1 MTHDVSPHRPS
12 NPQIVSALMLGSVVE
27 VVASEPIHLSAPRAV
42 RRANKPAPNSMVRL
56 AVLNALRPSSYG
68 GRF

>member
-1 MTHDVSPHRPS
+1 MTHDVSPLRPS
-12 NPQIVSALMLGSVVE
+12 HPEIVSTLVLGSVVE
-27 VVASEPIHLSAPRAV
+27 VVASEPLHFSAPRAV

-68 GRF
+68 VRF

>member
-12 NPQIVSALMLGSVVE
+12 NPEIISTLLLGSVVE
-27 VVASEPIHLSAPRAV
+27 VVASELPPIPRPRAG
-42 RRANKPAPNSMVRL
+42 RRAIKPAPNSMVRM

-68 GRF
+68 VRF